1 MFVNEAGELEQQ
13 ECVIYGV
20 SIYSDDMYLEVMRY
34 VFVQG
39 NEGQFWTGRVM

>member
-1 MFVNEAGELEQQ
+1 MSKIHLVSHVVFVNEAGELEQQ

-34 VFVQG
+34 VFVQ
-39 NEGQFWTGRVM
+39 